1 MNSPLSTKDSQ
12 PSHETSRPDTD
23 RRSAW
28 QLAIFSLLFA
38 FPSLP
43 LLHRYLGLAGVFGY
57 VVFVA
62 LGWFLIRRCLPR
74 VEDWSSRRF
83 GILCGVLLAG
93 LAVVFAIGYPLEN
106 ARGVANSSD
115 RDTGLNLAVERLLD
129 GETPYYPPN
138 DKAGPLSLLPGA
150 IALGTPFAVAGN
162 SAYQNLFWVLVFLIT
177 LAWWPAGRPVAL
189 ALTIGMMALSPAAQH
204 EFISGGDMLSNGLYV
219 PVAMLLCLALGHR
232 RPSPVGLL
240 VVASLLLGIC
250 LASRPNYGL
259 LLPPFAVAMWRLTG
273 WRRAGLSAG
282 IAGAVSLGLCLAF
295 YLPDPAGF
303 TPLPTGNKLAAIDL
317 VYPYAS
323 KAVILGTLLLTFL
336 AAGFLLKSREERVAG
351 DLFRWSALVTLF
363 PMLAAVI
370 LFSWIGGGLDLG
382 FIRDRYG
389 LMYLPFALIGFGIP
403 LLRSRDVPD

>member
-1 MNSPLSTKDSQ
+1 MN
-12 PSHETSRPDTD
+12 PSDD
-23 RRSAW
+23 KRSFAW

-43 LLHRYLGLAGVFGY
+43 LLHRYLGVAGVLGY

-62 LGWFLIRRCLPR
+62 SGWFLIRRWLPR

-83 GILCGVLLAG
+83 GILCGLLLAG
-93 LAVVFAIGYPLEN
+93 LVVVFAIGYPLEN

-150 IALGTPFAVAGN
+150 IALGVPFAAAGN
-162 SAYQNLFWVLVFLIT
+162 SAWQNLFWVLAFLIT

-189 ALTIGMMALSPAAQH
+189 ALTVGMLALSPATQH

-219 PVAMLLCLALGHR
+219 PVAMLLCLAPSSR
-232 RPSPVGLL
+232 RPSSAGLL
-240 VVASLLLGIC
+240 AAASLLLGIC

-259 LLPPFAVAMWRLTG
+259 LLPPFAVAMWRLAG
-273 WRRAGLSAG
+273 FGRACLSAG

-295 YLPDPAGF
+295 YLPDPEVF

-323 KAVILGTLLLTFL
+323 KCVIVGTLLLTFL
-336 AAGFLLKSREERVAG
+336 AAGFLFKSRSERVAG
-351 DLFRWSALVTLF
+351 DLFRWCAVVTLF
-363 PMLAAVI
+363 PMLAAVL

-403 LLRSRDVPD
+403 LFRAGDAPTDCRR

>member
-1 MNSPLSTKDSQ
+1 MNSQLSTKDSQ
-12 PSHETSRPDTD
+12 LPNEV
-23 RRSAW
+23 SASDEIKRFAIK
-28 QLAIFSLLFA
+28 LAVFSLLFA

-57 VVFVA
+57 VAFVA
-62 LGWFLIRRCLPR
+62 FGWFVIRRYLPR
-74 VEDWSSRRF
+74 VEAWSGRRF
-83 GILCGVLLAG
+83 WLLCGVLLAG

-150 IALGTPFAVAGN
+150 IALGVPFAVAGN
-162 SAYQNLFWVLVFLIT
+162 SAYQNLFWVLAFLIT
-177 LAWWPAGRPVAL
+177 LAWWPAGRPLAL
-189 ALTIGMMALSPAAQH
+189 ALTVGMMALSPAAQH

-219 PVAMLLCLALGHR
+219 PVAMLLCLALAR
-232 RPSPVGLL
+232 RHPSPAGLIAA
-240 VVASLLLGIC
+240 ASLLLGIC

-259 LLPPFAVAMWRLTG
+259 LLPPFAVAVWRLAG
-273 WRRAGLSAG
+273 FGRACLSAG
-282 IAGAVSLGLCLAF
+282 IAGVVALGLCLAF

-323 KAVILGTLLLTFL
+323 KCVILGTLGLTFL
-336 AAGFLLKSREERVAG
+336 AAGFLLKSRPDRVAG

-363 PMLAAVI
+363 PMLAAVL

-389 LMYLPFALIGFGIP
+389 LMYLPFAMIGFGIP
-403 LLRSRDVPD
+403 LFRSSDVPD

>member
-1 MNSPLSTKDSQ
+1 MN
-12 PSHETSRPDTD
+12 PSDD
-23 RRSAW
+23 KRSFAW
-28 QLAIFSLLFA
+28 QLVVFSLLFA

-57 VVFVA
+57 VGFVA
-62 LGWFLIRRCLPR
+62 LGWFLIRRWLPR
-74 VEDWSSRRF
+74 VEEWSGRRF
-83 GILCGVLLAG
+83 GMLCGVLLAG

-129 GETPYYPPN
+129 GQTPYYPPN

-150 IALGTPFAVAGN
+150 IALGVPFAVAGN
-162 SAYQNLFWVLVFLIT
+162 SAYQNLFWVLAFLIT
-177 LAWWPAGRPVAL
+177 LAWWPAGRPLAL
-189 ALTIGMMALSPAAQH
+189 ALTVGLLALSPAAQH

-219 PVAMLLCLALGHR
+219 PVAMLLCLALAR
-232 RPSPVGLL
+232 RRTSPAGLL
-240 VVASLLLGIC
+240 VAASLLLGIC

-259 LLPPFAVAMWRLTG
+259 LLPPFAVAMWRIAG
-273 WRRAGLSAG
+273 FGRACLSAG
-282 IAGAVSLGLCLAF
+282 IAGALALGLCLAF

-323 KAVILGTLLLTFL
+323 KAVILGTLGLTFL
-336 AAGFLLKSREERVAG
+336 AAGFLFKSRPERVTG

-363 PMLAAVI
+363 PMLAAVL
-370 LFSWIGGGLDLG
+370 LFSWIGGGLDFS

-389 LMYLPFALIGFGIP
+389 LMYLPFAMIGFGIP
-403 LLRSRDVPD
+403 LFRSRDLPD